1 MAKHDGE
8 VRARRPEP
16 PAYAGP
22 MRFVRVWL
30 PVVVTVPGLAFMVL
44 GFALDRIT
52 WMEGG
57 AGLVGAGLSIWLLN
71 FFYRMSA
78 AERERDEEDA
88 ARQFFDR
95 HGRWPDEPPPHR

>member
-1 MAKHDGE
+1 
-8 VRARRPEP
+8 
-16 PAYAGP
+16 

-30 PVVVTVPGLAFMVL
+30 PVVVTVPGLVFMVL
-44 GFALDRIT
+44 GLALDRIT
-52 WMEGG
+52 WAEGG

-78 AERERDEEDA
+78 AERERDEEDS

-95 HGRWPDEPPPHR
+95 HGRWPDEPPPRR